1 MPTRS
6 AVAAGHV
13 PAPPEFSKE
22 LGAIDKAIAPGQR
35 WGKQMQAKLDALL
48 EREEQLRR
56 DAEFLRKE
64 KEEWEEAR
72 NSPPTKPVQQ
82 PVKEQEAGDSP
93 PKEQEAVLEIEAGDS
108 PPTKEPVQEDAEE
121 KEAGDSPPT
130 KESRSN

>member
-48 EREEQLRR
+48 EREEQLLRE
-56 DAEFLRKE
+56 AEFLRKE

-93 PKEQEAVLEIEAGDS
+93 PKEQEAGDS
-108 PPTKEPVQEDAEE
+108 PKPQ
-121 KEAGDSPPT
+121 
-130 KESRSN
+130 